1 MFLLDSNVIS
11 ELRSRKRCHP
21 QVAAWE
27 SQTPLSSCWLSV
39 VTLLEIRQGISQ
51 VELKDAPFAQVL
63 HQWLETQV
71 KPSFAERILPVSST
85 LAERAG
91 QLAALRTR
99 SLADCLIAATALEH
113 QLTLATRNVADFE
126 DIVGLKFVNPWQS

>member
-21 QVAAWE
+21 QVAAWQ

-63 HQWLETQV
+63 KQWLEAQV
-71 KPSFAERILPVSST
+71 KPSFAERILPVSSA

-91 QLAALRTR
+91 QIAALRTH

-113 QLTLATRNVADFE
+113 KLTLATRNVADFE
-126 DIVGLKFVNPWQS
+126 DIAGLKFVNPWQS